1 MVELV
6 EIVAGLLVLKPMGC
20 VVVVI
25 GPRGGVVVVIGP
37 RGCVVVV
44 VRPKGGVV
52 VVVGPRGC
60 VVVIVGPIDSV
71 ADDVVVLLVVLDCSL
86 LIGVGGLVVPGV
98 GPKLEDIRSDK
109 VVDLRGVVVVDV

>member
-37 RGCVVVV
+37 RGCVIV
-44 VRPKGGVV
+44 VRPKGDVV
-52 VVVGPRGC
+52 VVVGPKGC

-98 GPKLEDIRSDK
+98 GPKLEDIKSDK

>member
-44 VRPKGGVV
+44 RPKGDVV